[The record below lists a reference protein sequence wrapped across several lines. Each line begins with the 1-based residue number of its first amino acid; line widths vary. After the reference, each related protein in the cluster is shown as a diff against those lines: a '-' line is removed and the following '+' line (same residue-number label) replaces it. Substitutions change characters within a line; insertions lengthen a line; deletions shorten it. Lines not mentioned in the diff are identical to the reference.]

1 MQIKSEE
8 MEKCNSHDHDSVY
21 ITEGLR
27 IKILLRAV
35 RCFAPLLLYPYT
47 GIGRINQDKL

>member
-8 MEKCNSHDHDSVY
+8 MEKCKSHDHDSVY
-21 ITEGLR
+21 ITECLK

-35 RCFAPLLLYPYT
+35 KYFAPLLLYPRT
-47 GIGRINQDKL
+47 GIGRINHY